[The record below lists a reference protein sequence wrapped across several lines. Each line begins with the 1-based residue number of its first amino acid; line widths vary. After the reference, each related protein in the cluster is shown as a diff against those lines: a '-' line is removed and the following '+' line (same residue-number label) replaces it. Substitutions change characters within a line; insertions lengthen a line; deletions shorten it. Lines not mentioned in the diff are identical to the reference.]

1 MKILAIGNS
10 FSQDATRYLEAIA
23 SSAGE
28 PLFVRNLYIGGC
40 SLERHVKNFET
51 NEKDAYA
58 YEKNAEAI
66 SRISLPEA
74 LAKEEWDLVTVQQV
88 STYSGIYGSYIPHLP
103 ILIDRILTIR
113 PHARIVFH
121 RTWAYER
128 NATTDTVPKNF
139 VLYGSDTEKMHKA
152 IMEATD
158 RITAEYSLP
167 VIPVGDA
174 VMRAKCDPLFD
185 VRCGGISL
193 HSDGYHLTHDYGR
206 YLAALVWFKF
216 ITQKSPDA
224 VSYLPEGADPALISR
239 LKQFV

>member
-1 MKILAIGNS
+1 MKVLAIGNS

-23 SSAGE
+23 SSAKE
-28 PLFVRNLYIGGC
+28 SLFVRNLYIGGC
-40 SLERHVKNFET
+40 SLEKHVNNFET

-58 YEKNAEAI
+58 YEKDAVALG
-66 SRISLPEA
+66 RISLPEA
-74 LAKEEWDLVTVQQV
+74 LAKEEWDLVTIQQV

-128 NATTDTVPKNF
+128 NATTKNF

-158 RITAEYSLP
+158 RVTQEYSLP

-174 VMRAKCDPLFD
+174 IMRAKCDPAFD
-185 VRCGGISL
+185 VRIGGVSL
-193 HSDGYHLTHDYGR
+193 HRDGYHLTYDYGR
-206 YLAALVWFKF
+206 YLAGLVWFHF
-216 ITQKSPDA
+216 LTGRSPEEVTYIPD
-224 VSYLPEGADPALISR
+224 GTDPAIIDR
-239 LKQFV
+239 LKRFV